1 MVNIKK
7 QIKKSFSD
15 SVKQYNKWA
24 VVQKQVA
31 QKLVY
36 LLSHK
41 GYDNILDIGCG
52 TGFVL
57 EELQKQKIVFN
68 KITGIDVASGMIE
81 YCRMIWPDKKFMC
94 EDAEDFCPK
103 EKYDLIIS
111 NFTFQW
117 LNNKYLG
124 FLKENGVLA
133 LSFPV
138 KGSLGELQKASVE
151 KNDKPIN
158 LLKFPDLL
166 EIAQDIK
173 GEVVIR
179 FIEPIKTLY
188 DSSKDAIKA
197 IKQIGASFGNGQAY
211 SVRQMK
217 NLLESYEVLFK
228 DKDSKIPA
236 TYNVAFLVL
245 QKDRLSNTAVVS

>member
-1 MVNIKK
+1 MVDIKK

-24 VVQKQVA
+24 VVQKQAV

-41 GYDNILDIGCG
+41 GYENILDIGCG

-57 EELQKQKIVFN
+57 EELQKQQIVFN
-68 KITGIDVASGMIE
+68 KVTGIDVASGMIE
-81 YCRMIWPDKKFMC
+81 YCRMMWPEEKFVC

-117 LNNKYLG
+117 FDNIPFVIDKYLG
-124 FLKENGVLA
+124 ALKEKGILA
-133 LSFPV
+133 LSFPI
-138 KGSLGELQKASVE
+138 KGSLSELQKASVE

-173 GEVVIR
+173 GEVMIR

-211 SVRQMK
+211 SVKQMK
-217 NLLESYEVLFK
+217 NLLDSYEVLFK

-245 QKDRLSNTAVVS
+245 QKKQ